1 MKIVN
6 IDGESLHIYW
16 TTWGILMKSSREIWP
31 MIILKI
37 TKKPGLHPLSRRC
50 IFGKTTGGGWGGGAG
65 SNWSLT
71 PQTFKG

>member
-16 TTWGILMKSSREIWP
+16 TTWGILMKSSREIWL

-50 IFGKTTGGGWGGGAG
+50 IFGKTTGGGWGGRGG
-65 SNWSLT
+65 VELISHSSD
-71 PQTFKG
+71 F